1 MNHAKMAAGGHKEG
15 KKEGKPETVRR
26 PEEEEEEDEKE
37 EEEEEKGLLGDFVR
51 ALHPQEMHM
60 SQEI

>member
-1 MNHAKMAAGGHKEG
+1 MQGVEEEK
-15 KKEGKPETVRR
+15 
-26 PEEEEEEDEKE
+26 EEEEEDEKE
-37 EEEEEKGLLGDFVR
+37 EEEEEKGLLGDFAR